1 MISQPLWGINMK
13 ASARNQFNGT
23 VSEVRIGSV
32 NTEVHIL
39 LKGGETIVATITKE
53 SAETMGIKIGKEVIA
68 LVKAPQIIIVSD
80 FGGYRISA
88 RNQLPGTVT
97 QIKPG
102 AVNSEVDI
110 ESKGG
115 EQIAA
120 TVTND
125 SVETLGLRKGQPVTA
140 IFKAGAVILAVV
152 D

>member
-1 MISQPLWGINMK
+1 MK

-32 NTEVHIL
+32 NTEVHLL

-53 SAETMGIKIGKEVIA
+53 SAETMGIKTGKEVIA

-88 RNQLPGTVT
+88 RNQLLGTVI

-102 AVNSEVDI
+102 VVNAEVDI

-125 SVETLGLRKGQPVTA
+125 SVETLGLCKGQPVTA
-140 IFKAGAVILAVV
+140 IFKAGVVILAVA